1 MLAISSSSSLVSA
14 PLTASCTGTISTPF
28 TVLPSL
34 YSLGY
39 DFWQGVAAYLQK
51 SYPKLYNG
59 GKPSKAHTDLLKSE
73 AEITETLKSRMHLS
87 TPQVEAEPYNH
98 VLENLSRLMEEA
110 EAMKKATKG
119 MK

>member
-1 MLAISSSSSLVSA
+1 MLDKASAI
-14 PLTASCTGTISTPF
+14 PLYAQLAERIKAQILSGEI
-28 TVLPSL
+28 
-34 YSLGY
+34 
-39 DFWQGVAAYLQK
+39 
-51 SYPKLYNG
+51 
-59 GKPSKAHTDLLKSE
+59 KPGDKLKSE

-119 MK
+119 LK